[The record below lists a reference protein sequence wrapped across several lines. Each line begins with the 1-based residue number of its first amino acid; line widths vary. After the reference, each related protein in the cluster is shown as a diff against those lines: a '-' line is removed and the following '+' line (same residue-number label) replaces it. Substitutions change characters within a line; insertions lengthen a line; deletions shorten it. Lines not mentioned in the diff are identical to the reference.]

1 MDILRT
7 KEIIK
12 YVTLGI
18 PKEMKKIQ
26 FLFLLL
32 LLLTSDQK

>member
-1 MDILRT
+1 MMDILRT

-18 PKEMKKIQ
+18 RKGMKKIQ

-32 LLLTSDQK
+32 LPLTF